1 MRITEYEKDDNGEF
15 VAKTSLKDT
24 TVGRAIL
31 WMIVPKGL
39 PFSIVNRAL
48 GKKAISKMLNTCY
61 RILGLKPTVIF
72 ADQTMYTGFAYAARS
87 GASVGIDDMVIPE
100 KKYEII
106 SEAEAEVAEIQE
118 QFQSGLVTA
127 GERYNKVIDIWAAA
141 NDRVSKA
148 MMDNLQTE
156 TVINRDGQGRAAGFL
171 QQHLHDGRLRCAWF
185 CGTDSSAGWYAWSD
199 GEAGWLHH
207 RNADHRE
214 LP

>member
-1 MRITEYEKDDNGEF
+1 
-15 VAKTSLKDT
+15 
-24 TVGRAIL
+24 
-31 WMIVPKGL
+31 
-39 PFSIVNRAL
+39 
-48 GKKAISKMLNTCY
+48 MLNTCY

-72 ADQTMYTGFAYAARS
+72 ADQIMYTGFAYAARS

-100 KKYEII
+100 KKHEII

-156 TVINRDGQGRAAGFL
+156 TVINRDGQEEKQVSFNSIYMMA
-171 QQHLHDGRLRCAWF
+171 RLRCAWF
-185 CGTDSSAGWYAWSD
+185 CGTDSSACWYAWSD

-207 RNADHRE
+207 RNANHRE